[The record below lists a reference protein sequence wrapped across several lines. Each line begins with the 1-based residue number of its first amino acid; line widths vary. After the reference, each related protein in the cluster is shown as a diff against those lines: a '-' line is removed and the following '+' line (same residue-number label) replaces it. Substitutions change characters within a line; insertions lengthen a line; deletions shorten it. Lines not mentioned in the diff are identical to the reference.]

1 MYSSWADLTLRL
13 INGKDLSSGETAWAM
28 NQVMNGETSPVVLAG
43 FLTALATKG
52 ETAEEV
58 SGLADSMLAHARPIS
73 IEGECLDIVGTGGDR
88 LATVNISTM
97 ASVVIA
103 AAGIPVVKHGNR
115 ASSSACGSA
124 DCLEALGVNLSLS
137 LEAVETIFKNIGI
150 TFCFAN
156 YFHPSM
162 RFAAQARKELAVP
175 TAFNILGPLT
185 NPAKPNTSVIGVYSA
200 EKAPLVAEVLA
211 SRGTNALVFR
221 GDNGMDELS
230 TVTGNTVWEVREGT
244 STQYRLDAVADLGLA
259 RATIEDLRGGDAQK
273 NADVFRAVLD
283 GESGAV
289 RDAVCLNAAGAFV
302 AYGKCAGIT
311 PQEGTF
317 LERMA
322 AGLELARET
331 LDSGKASQL
340 LECWVELST
349 ELSEPQST

>member
-1 MYSSWADLTLRL
+1 MRSSWADLLVRL
-13 INGKDLSSGETAWAM
+13 IGGEDLSSIDTAWAM
-28 NQVMNGETSPVVLAG
+28 DQVMNGGTSPVILAG

-58 SGLADSMLAHARPIS
+58 RGLADSMLAHARPIS
-73 IEGECLDIVGTGGDR
+73 IEGQCLDIVGTGGDR
-88 LATVNISTM
+88 LSTVNISTM

-124 DCLEALGVNLSLS
+124 DCLEALGVNLMLP
-137 LEAVETIFKNIGI
+137 LEGVEKTFRELGI

-162 RFAAQARKELAVP
+162 RFAAQARKELAIP

-185 NPAKPNTSVIGVYSA
+185 NPAKPSTSVIGVYSA
-200 EKAPLVAEVLA
+200 QKAPLVAEVLA

-230 TVTGNTVWEVREGT
+230 TVTTNTVWEVRDGDIAE
-244 STQYRLDAVADLGLA
+244 YRLDAVADLGLA
-259 RATIEDLRGGDAQK
+259 SASIDDLRGGDAQM
-273 NADVFRAVLD
+273 NAKVFRAVLG
-283 GESGAV
+283 GEAGAA

-302 AYGKCAGIT
+302 AHGKYDGLR
-311 PQEGTF
+311 PEDGTF
-317 LERMA
+317 HERMA
-322 AGLELARET
+322 AGLDLARET
-331 LDSGKASQL
+331 IGAGKANRL
-340 LECWVELST
+340 LERWVELSMQ
-349 ELSEPQST
+349 LSEN

>member
-1 MYSSWADLTLRL
+1 MRSSWADLTLRL
-13 INGKDLSSGETAWAM
+13 INGENLESTETAWAM

-58 SGLADSMLAHARPIS
+58 RGLADSMLAHARPIA
-73 IEGECLDIVGTGGDR
+73 IEGQCLDIVGTGGDR
-88 LATVNISTM
+88 LSTVNISTM

-124 DCLEALGVNLSLS
+124 DCLEALGVNLMLP
-137 LEAVETIFKNIGI
+137 LAGVERIFKELGI

-162 RFAAQARKELAVP
+162 RFAAQARKELAIP

-185 NPAKPNTSVIGVYSA
+185 NPAKPGTSVIGVYSA
-200 EKAPLVAEVLA
+200 DKAPLVAQVLA
-211 SRGTNALVFR
+211 SRGANALVFR

-230 TVTGNTVWEVREGT
+230 SVTTNTVWEVRGGSVTE
-244 STQYRLDAVADLGLA
+244 YRLDAVADLGLA
-259 RATIEDLRGGDAQK
+259 PASVDDLRGGDAQR
-273 NADVFRAVLD
+273 NAQVFRAILS
-283 GESGAV
+283 GEAGAV

-302 AYGKCAGIT
+302 AHGTSDGLR
-311 PQEGTF
+311 PEDGTF
-317 LERMA
+317 QERMKAGLDLARTTIDSGEANRLLER
-322 AGLELARET
+322 
-331 LDSGKASQL
+331 
-340 LECWVELST
+340 WVELSMQ
-349 ELSEPQST
+349 LSEN